1 MPESGTTIPC
11 GRRQGRYFAGVSV
24 HNVER
29 LRELYR
35 KRTFE
40 EFAGSL
46 HPAAEMHQASEVPDA
61 DDYYG
66 REEFVR
72 GTRRWLEEWD
82 EFKYLVEDAVD
93 LGERALIRVHLS
105 GRAKASGI
113 ELDETVFHLWTFR
126 DGMPWRCD
134 VFLSEE
140 RALEA
145 ARLPE

>member
-1 MPESGTTIPC
+1 MSEPNI
-11 GRRQGRYFAGVSV
+11 
-24 HNVER
+24 ER

-35 KRTFE
+35 QRTLE
-40 EFAGSL
+40 EFAESL
-46 HPAAEMHQASEVPDA
+46 HPDAEMHQARELPDA

-66 REEFVR
+66 REEFMR
-72 GTRRWLEEWD
+72 GTRRWLDGWD
-82 EFKYLVEDAVD
+82 EFKYIVEDAIG

-113 ELDETVFHLWTFR
+113 ELEQTVFHLWAFR
-126 DGMPWRCD
+126 DGMPWRCE

-145 ARLPE
+145 AGSPR